1 MKFWDTS
8 AVVPL
13 CVSEPTS
20 TEVKSLLADDSILV
34 VWWGTRTE
42 CVSAFMRQ
50 VREGNLSASGAH
62 QARQVLG
69 SLAQAWIEILPSETV
84 RSSAERLLAVH
95 TLRAADALQLAA
107 ALQWRQRDAADYSF
121 ICFDSR
127 LREAAYKEG
136 FLLLPSEFPS

>member
-1 MKFWDTS
+1 VKFWDTS

-20 TEVKSLLADDSILV
+20 TTVKALLADDSIPL

-42 CVSAFMRQ
+42 CISAFMRQ
-50 VREGNLSASGAH
+50 VREGNLNIPGER

-69 SLAQAWIEILPSETV
+69 SLAQSWIEILPSESV

-107 ALQWRQRDAADYSF
+107 ALQWRQRDVADYGF

-136 FLLLPSEFPS
+136 FLLFPPELPS

>member
-1 MKFWDTS
+1 MKIPS
-8 AVVPL
+8 A
-13 CVSEPTS
+13 
-20 TEVKSLLADDSILV
+20 
-34 VWWGTRTE
+34 TRIE

-50 VREGNLSASGAH
+50 VREGNLSAAGAH

-107 ALQWRQRDAADYSF
+107 ALQWRQQNAADYGF

-136 FLLLPSEFPS
+136 FLLFPFELSS

>member
-13 CVSEPTS
+13 CVSEPIS
-20 TEVKSLLADDSILV
+20 TEVKSLLAADSTLV

-50 VREGNLSASGAH
+50 VREGNLSTPGER

-69 SLAQAWIEILPSETV
+69 SLAQSWIEILPSETV

-107 ALQWRQRDAADYSF
+107 ALQWRPRDAADYGF
-121 ICFDSR
+121 ICFDNR
-127 LREAAYKEG
+127 LRGAAYKEG
-136 FLLLPSEFPS
+136 FLLFPPELPG